1 MGDPLTDL
9 WRGIEKVPLA
19 RFDPRVVDGLP
30 VAAARYLLHALAPGA
45 PLANAVH
52 LRMRGD
58 IKLDGRWWP
67 FAAEQVVHW
76 ERGFVWKAK
85 ARVRG
90 LPVVGFDR
98 LLDGEAEMRW
108 KLLGLFPVMTA
119 SGPDVARSAAGRM
132 AGEAL
137 WLPGVFLRD
146 GVGFAEEGDELV
158 VEVAAHGAKTRVH
171 LGLSARGSVST
182 FRYLRWG
189 DPDKQG
195 FREVPF
201 GGRVEN
207 ERTIDG
213 VTFPSKLRI
222 GWYFGAEDE
231 TSHSEPTRFDR
242 EGEFFRCELEDLEYR

>member
-1 MGDPLTDL
+1 MADPMMDL
-9 WRGIEKVPLA
+9 WRGIEMTPLA

-45 PLANAVH
+45 PLPHAAH
-52 LRMRGD
+52 LRMRGT

-67 FAAEQVVHW
+67 FRAEQVIAW
-76 ERGFVWKAK
+76 GRGFVWKAR

-108 KLLGLFPVMTA
+108 KLLGLFPVLTA
-119 SGPDVARSAAGRM
+119 SGPELARSAAGRL

-137 WLPGVFLRD
+137 WLPSVFLRE
-146 GVGFAEEGDELV
+146 GVGMSEVGDELV
-158 VEVAAHGAKTRVH
+158 VDLAAHGVTSRLH

-189 DPDKQG
+189 DPDKTG

-201 GGRVEN
+201 GGRVEA

-213 VTFPSKLRI
+213 LTFPSKLTL
-222 GWYFGAEDE
+222 GWYFEAEDGLPHE
-231 TSHSEPTRFDR
+231 APTRFDR
-242 EGEFFRCELEDLEYR
+242 EGAFFTCEIEDLEYR

>member
-1 MGDPLTDL
+1 MSDPLLEL
-9 WRGIEKVPLA
+9 WRGVEKTPLA

-45 PLANAVH
+45 PLPRALH
-52 LRMRGD
+52 LRMRGE

-67 FAAEQVVHW
+67 FRAEQVIDW
-76 ERGFVWKAK
+76 GRGFVWKAS

-98 LLDGEAEMRW
+98 LLDGVAEMRW
-108 KLLGLFPVMTA
+108 KLLGLFPVVRA
-119 SGPDVARSAAGRM
+119 SGPDIARSAAGRL

-137 WLPGVFLRD
+137 WLPSVLLRD
-146 GVGFAEEGDELV
+146 GVFGEAGDDV
-158 VEVAAHGAKTRVH
+158 VVDLAAHGTTTRMH

-189 DPDKQG
+189 DPDKAG
-195 FREVPF
+195 FGEVPF
-201 GGRVEN
+201 GGRVEA

-213 VTFPSKLRI
+213 VTFPSKLSL
-222 GWYFGAEDE
+222 GWFFGPEDE
-231 TSHSEPTRFDR
+231 LAHTTPTRFER
-242 EGEFFRCELEDLEYR
+242 NGEFFRCEVDDLEYR

>member
-1 MGDPLTDL
+1 MADALTEL
-9 WRGIEKVPLA
+9 WRSVDKAPLP
-19 RFDPRVVDGLP
+19 RFDPRVVDALP
-30 VAAARYLLHALAPGA
+30 MAAARYLLHALAPGA
-45 PLANAVH
+45 PMANAVH

-67 FAAEQVVHW
+67 FRAEQVVHW
-76 ERGFVWKAK
+76 GRGFVWKAK

-90 LPVVGFDR
+90 MPVVGFDR

-108 KLLGLFPVMTA
+108 RLLGLLPVVTA
-119 SGPDVARSAAGRM
+119 SGPDVARSAAGRL

-137 WLPGVFLRD
+137 WLPNALLKDGVF
-146 GVGFAEEGDELV
+146 GEEGEDLV
-158 VEVAAHGAKTRVH
+158 VDLAAHGVTTRVR
-171 LGLSARGSVST
+171 LGLSARGSVAT

-195 FREVPF
+195 FRELPF

-222 GWYFGAEDE
+222 GWYFGPEDE
-231 TSHSEPTRFDR
+231 LAHTEPTRFERD
-242 EGEFFRCELEDLEYR
+242 GEFFRCEVEDLEYR